1 MNKIITRE
9 ILMYGIFGLLTTAV
23 NVATYSLFYYA
34 FDMENV
40 ASTVIAWLFAV
51 IFAYFTNRKW
61 VFESNKNI
69 AREGV
74 EFFAFRLLSE
84 IFDVIIMYLGV
95 DVLKFAG
102 IFVKI
107 VANVIVIILNYLFSK
122 LYIFKKKEY

>member
-1 MNKIITRE
+1 
-9 ILMYGIFGLLTTAV
+9 MYGIFGLLTTAV

-34 FDMENV
+34 FGMENV

-74 EFFAFRLLSE
+74 EFFALRLVSE

-102 IFVKI
+102 VFVKI